1 MAASVNIEDF
11 DAVFGKDTT
20 YPRDAK
26 SQIHHGRTQLNNKLF
41 FDRLLE
47 SIGVNSMQWTQV
59 PNGFYLTDA
68 QAQNSTHPRTIETS
82 DSYIT

>member
-1 MAASVNIEDF
+1 MATSVDIEDF
-11 DAVFGKDTT
+11 DAVFGKDTV

-47 SIGVNSMQWTQV
+47 SIGVNGMRQTLVLNQ
-59 PNGFYLTDA
+59 NYLTGA
-68 QAQNSTHPRTIETS
+68 QAPNSTLPRTTETS
-82 DSYIT
+82 DSCII